1 MSDIIE
7 YRELV
12 QEALRG
18 VVHAVIAEVA
28 DTGALPGAHHFYV
41 AFCTDHPETII
52 SNRLR
57 ERYPQ
62 EMTIVI
68 QHQFWDLTVDDDK
81 FEITL
86 SFDNQPETLTVPFVA
101 IKNFFDPSVRFGLQ
115 FSPEEDEEEDEA
127 ALESRD
133 LQSPLEDQDAA
144 ADEEDNEEDNAEAQ
158 KTGEVVSLDQ
168 FRKK

>member
-1 MSDIIE
+1 MSDNIE

-18 VVHAVIAEVA
+18 VVHAVLAEVA
-28 DTGALPGAHHFYV
+28 ECGALPGAHHFYV
-41 AFCTDHPETII
+41 AFRTDHPETVI
-52 SNRLR
+52 SDRLR
-57 ERYPQ
+57 ERYPD

-68 QHQFWDLTVDDDK
+68 QHQFWDLIVDDDK

-86 SFDNQPETLTVPFVA
+86 SFDNQPETLTIPFVA

-115 FSPEEDEEEDEA
+115 FSPEEDEANETAEDG
-127 ALESRD
+127 RD
-133 LQSPLEDQDAA
+133 LQSPLEEANPESDA
-144 ADEEDNEEDNAEAQ
+144 ADEDAETQ

>member
-1 MSDIIE
+1 MSDNIE

-18 VVHAVIAEVA
+18 VVHAVLAEIAEIG
-28 DTGALPGAHHFYV
+28 TLPGAHHFYV
-41 AFCTDHPETII
+41 AFRTDHPETVI
-52 SNRLR
+52 SDRLR
-57 ERYPQ
+57 ERYPE

-115 FSPEEDEEEDEA
+115 FSPEEEEESEPA
-127 ALESRD
+127 ADGRD
-133 LQSPLEDQDAA
+133 LQSPLEDADPSV
-144 ADEEDNEEDNAEAQ
+144 DEEEDAETQ

>member
-1 MSDIIE
+1 MSDNIE

-18 VVHAVIAEVA
+18 VVHAVLAEVA
-28 DTGALPGAHHFYV
+28 ESGALPGAHHFYV
-41 AFCTDHPETII
+41 AFRTDHPETVI
-52 SNRLR
+52 SDRLR
-57 ERYPQ
+57 ERYPD

-68 QHQFWDLTVDDDK
+68 QHQFWDLIVDDDK

-86 SFDNQPETLTVPFVA
+86 SFDNQPETLTIPFVA

-115 FSPEEDEEEDEA
+115 FSPEEDEASETAED
-127 ALESRD
+127 SRD
-133 LQSPLEDQDAA
+133 LQSPLEDANPEPDTEDEDA
-144 ADEEDNEEDNAEAQ
+144 ETQ